1 MKRTLPA
8 LCFASSLAAIAGAC
22 VLLPAE
28 PAAASLPVFDFS
40 NYSQNLLVAA
50 RALNQINNQIKS
62 LQNEASMIRS
72 MEQNLQTL
80 DFPQLAK
87 ITAAMN
93 QINQLMGQAKGI
105 EFKVQGLDEQ
115 VKGLFP
121 GALQK
126 ALSSDQ
132 RVAEARSELDAA
144 TSAYRQAMNV
154 QSQVAENVQAD
165 AGTLTELA
173 QRSSTSVGSL
183 QAEQAVS
190 QLIALSIK
198 QQFQLQ
204 NLMASE
210 FREAAIDRA
219 RRAQAEEDGRAMTSR
234 FLNGTASGRN

>member
-105 EFKVQGLDEQ
+105 EF
-115 VKGLFP
+115 
-121 GALQK
+121 
-126 ALSSDQ
+126 
-132 RVAEARSELDAA
+132 
-144 TSAYRQAMNV
+144 
-154 QSQVAENVQAD
+154 
-165 AGTLTELA
+165 
-173 QRSSTSVGSL
+173 
-183 QAEQAVS
+183 
-190 QLIALSIK
+190 
-198 QQFQLQ
+198 
-204 NLMASE
+204 
-210 FREAAIDRA
+210 
-219 RRAQAEEDGRAMTSR
+219 
-234 FLNGTASGRN
+234 

>member
-1 MKRTLPA
+1 MKRTVPA
-8 LCFASSLAAIAGAC
+8 LCFVSCVAALAGAC
-22 VLLPAE
+22 ALLPTE
-28 PAAASLPVFDFS
+28 PASASLPVFDVS
-40 NYSQNLLVAA
+40 NYTQNVLVAA
-50 RALNQINNQIKS
+50 RALNQINNQIRS

-72 MEQNLQTL
+72 MEQNLKRL
-80 DFPQLAK
+80 DFPQLSK
-87 ITAAMN
+87 ISSAMN
-93 QINQLMGQAKGI
+93 QINQLMSQAKGI

-121 GALQK
+121 GVLQK
-126 ALSSDQ
+126 ALSGDQ
-132 RVAEARSELDAA
+132 RVAGARAQLNAA
-144 TSAYRQAMNV
+144 ICAYRQAMKI

-173 QRSSTSVGSL
+173 ARSSGAAGSL

-219 RRAQAEEDGRAMTSR
+219 RHAQAEEDGRAMTSR
-234 FLNGTASGRN
+234 FLNGSVPAGN